1 MSLFLTADELQELTG
16 RKRPAAQERMLRRMK
31 IDYIPHPEG
40 PRVLRRTVEG
50 AAAVED
56 GWEPDYSAIRKAS

>member
-1 MSLFLTADELQELTG
+1 MSLFLTDAELCELTR
-16 RKRPAAQERMLRRMK
+16 RKKAAAQARMLRRMK

-40 PRVLRRTVEG
+40 PRVLRRHVEG
-50 AAAVED
+50 AGVSED